1 MSDVQLTALNV
12 MQQGPVIPVL
22 VIEKVSQA
30 VPLARALLAGGIK
43 VLEVTLRTDC
53 ALDAIAQIAE
63 HVPEAIIG
71 AGTVITNQQ
80 FREAEAAGAKFVI
93 SPGITDALLRHAV
106 SRGVPFI
113 PGISSVSELMMGME
127 MGLTEFKFFPAEAN
141 GGVQALK
148 AVAGPFSAVRF
159 CPTGGITAANARRYL
174 DLPNVVCVG
183 GSWLATPQML
193 HDENYAA
200 ITQLAQHTLSLKD

>member
-1 MSDVQLTALNV
+1 MSELQLTALNV

>member
-1 MSDVQLTALNV
+1 MSELQLTALNV

-30 VPLARALLAGGIK
+30 VPLARALLAGGIT

-113 PGISSVSELMMGME
+113 PGISSVSELMLGME

-141 GGVQALK
+141 GGAQALK

-159 CPTGGITAANARRYL
+159 CPTGGITAANARCYL

>member
-1 MSDVQLTALNV
+1 MSKVQLTALNV

-30 VPLARALLAGGIK
+30 VPLARALLAGGIT

-80 FREAEAAGAKFVI
+80 FREVEAAGAKFVI

-106 SRGVPFI
+106 SRGIPFI
-113 PGISSVSELMMGME
+113 PGISTVSELMLGME
-127 MGLTEFKFFPAEAN
+127 MGLKEFKFFPAEAN
-141 GGVQALK
+141 GGVQALN

-159 CPTGGITAANARRYL
+159 CPTGGITAANARSYL

-183 GSWLATPQML
+183 GSWLATLQML
-193 HDENYAA
+193 RDENYAA
-200 ITQLAQHTLSLKD
+200 ITQLAQHTMGLKG